1 MSLKRKDP
9 LEESDAES
17 STYSKASS
25 YGGDS
30 DDDVDITHALSGKKT
45 ASGKDDLDDDFDEL
59 EKLIKHSVATRD
71 KKEGTKL
78 LKQTKKSKLT
88 KGEVGGGSF
97 QSMGESC
104 SFRLCLPLDAE
115 LGQASIHRFSVR

>member
-17 STYSKASS
+17 SSSQASG
-25 YGGDS
+25 YGGIS
-30 DDDVDITHALSGKKT
+30 DDEIDITNALSGKKT
-45 ASGKDDLDDDFDEL
+45 VAKGDSDEDFDEL
-59 EKLIKHSVATRD
+59 EKIIKHSVVTRD

-78 LKQTKKSKLT
+78 LKQTKKKSKLT

-97 QSMGESC
+97 QSMGEL
-104 SFRLCLPLDAE
+104 FGA
-115 LGQASIHRFSVR
+115 